1 MAGFVWLV
9 FAFTHLAGYNI
20 LGLVFPE
27 NSVQVVPFS
36 GIYYAL
42 LGANLFFFSLSLL
55 IIQWGFLIS
64 IFRSFQL
71 QKIVSNYTLDDCF
84 F

>member
-1 MAGFVWLV
+1 MAGGAGDGGVCLV
-9 FAFTHLAGYNI
+9 GFCLSHLAGYNI

-42 LGANLFFFSLSLL
+42 LGANLFFFHYL
-55 IIQWGFLIS
+55 FL
-64 IFRSFQL
+64 
-71 QKIVSNYTLDDCF
+71 
-84 F
+84 

>member
-1 MAGFVWLV
+1 MREMAGFVWLV

-42 LGANLFFFSLSLL
+42 LGANLFFFHYL
-55 IIQWGFLIS
+55 FL
-64 IFRSFQL
+64 
-71 QKIVSNYTLDDCF
+71 
-84 F
+84 

>member
-1 MAGFVWLV
+1 MARFVWLV

-42 LGANLFFFSLSLL
+42 LGANLFFF
-55 IIQWGFLIS
+55 IISSYNTMG
-64 IFRSFQL
+64 IFDL
-71 QKIVSNYTLDDCF
+71 HI
-84 F
+84 